1 MCSRL
6 DCNPH
11 INLQFEIGNVLAE
24 LLPKYIDTGYLVYAT
39 PLQFYPFETLQEFL
53 PRSKKMHVI

>member
-11 INLQFEIGNVLAE
+11 INLQFELGNVVAE
-24 LLPKYIDTGYLVYAT
+24 LLPKYKDTGYLVNPT
-39 PLQFYPFETLQEFL
+39 PPTILSFRNFAGVFVL
-53 PRSKKMHVI
+53 V